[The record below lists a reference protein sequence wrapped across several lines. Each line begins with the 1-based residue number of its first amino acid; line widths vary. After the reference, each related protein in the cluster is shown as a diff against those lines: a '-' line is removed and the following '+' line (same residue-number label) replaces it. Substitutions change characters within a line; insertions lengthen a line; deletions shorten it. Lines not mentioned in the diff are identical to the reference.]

1 MTRVDIAALRDDPRV
16 VGRPLMADHHL
27 SARVWAAAAL
37 LAALLPANQRLGWW
51 LPLHLAL
58 AGTVSQMIVGGQLMF
73 SATLGMAR
81 GPSRGTTLGQ
91 LALLNAGAAGV
102 AAGRMSATQ
111 WLLALGAALFVA
123 GVVWAGALV
132 HRMWEASPNRRFA
145 VTATF
150 YRLGVVSIVLGAGIG
165 AALGTGA
172 FDDAFSYLSHRMV
185 HMELNLFGWAGL
197 TIVGTIITLLPT
209 VLHVRM
215 APIRSLR
222 FVPWA
227 MFGALLVIALGLSLD
242 APVLSAAGGLLLA
255 GALVPLAVAVRRV
268 LATPRRRRIPVAGFH
283 LLAGLGWLGFAVV
296 VQIPLLARGDL
307 TALRDLWVLAVAA
320 GSIFQAVLGAWSF
333 LLPMARPA
341 VAELRRRELVA
352 MEVAAPLQLLAYN
365 VGLVIALSSA
375 WGLLPAS
382 WGAFGL
388 ACVWGAAAWA
398 VAKAWTFPV
407 IARLPSVGRVATRWW
422 AVPQPSE
429 ER

>member
-1 MTRVDIAALRDDPRV
+1 VTRVAIAALRDDPRKL
-16 VGRPLMADHHL
+16 GRPLMADHHF

-37 LAALLPANQRLGWW
+37 VAALLPANLRLGWW

-58 AGTVSQMIVGGQLMF
+58 AGAVSQLIVGGQLMF

-81 GPSRGTTLGQ
+81 GPSRSTVLGQ
-91 LALLNAGAAGV
+91 LALLNVGAAGV
-102 AAGRMSATQ
+102 AAGRIVAEP
-111 WLLALGAALFVA
+111 WVLALGATSFIA
-123 GVVWAGALV
+123 GIAWSGVLV
-132 HRMWEASPNRRFA
+132 HRMWRASPNRKFA
-145 VTATF
+145 VTATS
-150 YRLGVVSIVLGAGIG
+150 YRLAVVSILLGAGIG

-172 FDDAFSYLSHRMV
+172 FNDASGYLSHRTI

-197 TIVGTIITLLPT
+197 TIVGTAVTLLPT

-215 APIRSLR
+215 APIRPLR

-227 MFGALLVIALGLSLD
+227 MFGALLVIALGLSLA
-242 APVLSAAGGLLLA
+242 APVVAAAGAVLLA
-255 GALVPLAVAVRRV
+255 GALMPVAATVRRV

-283 LLAGLGWLGFAVV
+283 LLAALGWLGFAVV

-307 TALRDLWVLAVAA
+307 SALRDLWILAVAA
-320 GSIFQAVLGAWSF
+320 GAIFQAVLGAWSF

-341 VAELRRRELVA
+341 VAELRRRELAA
-352 MEVAAPLQLLAYN
+352 MEVAAPLQVLAYN
-365 VGLVIALSSA
+365 LGLVIALSSS

-382 WGAFGL
+382 SGAFGL
-388 ACVWGAAAWA
+388 ACVWSAAAWA
-398 VAKAWTFPV
+398 VAKAWTFPI
-407 IARLPSVGRVATRWW
+407 IARLPSVGRMAKRWW